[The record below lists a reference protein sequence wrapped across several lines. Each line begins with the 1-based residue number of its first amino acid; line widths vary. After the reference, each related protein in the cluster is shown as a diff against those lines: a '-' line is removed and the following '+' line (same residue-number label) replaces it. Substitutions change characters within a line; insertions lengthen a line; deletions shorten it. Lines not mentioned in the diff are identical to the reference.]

1 MKRLVVIAMLAV
13 SALALAAVN
22 LDIFG
27 NYHFTLS
34 ASPTAAAS
42 ITYLSFGLQVG
53 YEVTEGVQIGGGVG
67 LAYFL
72 PDATAATNFLGTASP
87 TQWTLDFIVG
97 AKYSIPINDF
107 SAVVIKGYGGLSIPN
122 FTAFDKLGYIV
133 GAKVLY
139 VFDMVDFNVGLG
151 AGIEMRTYKASSIT
165 TVPVG
170 VTASIKF

>member
-1 MKRLVVIAMLAV
+1 MKRLVVIAMLVV

-34 ASPTAAAS
+34 ASTTAAAS
-42 ITYLSFGLQVG
+42 ISYLSFGLQVG

-72 PDATAATNFLGTASP
+72 PDATAAKDFLGTASP

-107 SAVVIKGYGGLSIPN
+107 SAVVIKGYGGLSIPG

-151 AGIEMRTYKASSIT
+151 AGIEMRTYKTSSIT